1 MAGFLHDPLQLINL
15 IADNLRDR
23 YKSGFPVLK
32 EIIQNADDAGAA
44 AEAIQLDF
52 GLSPG
57 IPDAAHPLL
66 TGPALYFLN
75 NGHFTRADNVAIRSF
90 GLNRKAAEQSSIGK
104 FGLGMKSVFHF
115 CEAFFF
121 VARNQDKDYAE
132 ILNPWSG
139 GEEFVSLHADWDT
152 FSAADRTLLEEQ
164 VRPAQQTMKRPET
177 FFLLWLPLRK
187 ETHLRATNG
196 ETLGGIINEFPG
208 DNDRLLAF
216 LHEPDLPQR
225 LAALMPLLRRIT
237 RIRFWNGQAEPAFT
251 VTLDHR
257 STRISHAL
265 HEAGPGR
272 ELKGVAISTRHHRQQ
287 GENCLTSYTGRELLL
302 DTQELRRLKTSPLW
316 PKTFVRDEAGQSKE
330 APDKAQGH
338 CAAVFTSSDE
348 KGTGQFIAN
357 WAVFLPID
365 EKRSETT
372 LCGGFK
378 TFRLILHG
386 YFFVDAG
393 RADIEGLEEE
403 GGLAQQGADPTN
415 EAELRRS
422 WNSQLAR
429 QGTLPLILPALAGFV
444 GKIKLSGQECE
455 HLSQGIATSK
465 IFKRY
470 REAICVESSWVC
482 RLTRKGREWC
492 LLPAGQTMRTLP
504 EPPTTVRD
512 RPWATFPQLASVE
525 DRDVALLLKGAP
537 HLHATPIAQWQ
548 SAELLE
554 LLRFDV
560 RTLFTDE
567 GRLDYLLKFLDDNQ
581 VRVLLE
587 RSDLQDHLR
596 GIFKQAFDEL
606 GTELRQHL
614 SKVRKFSEYLQPTRR
629 YAIRRAAP
637 DAILRKL
644 QNSISSVLV
653 LAIEFDSVEQP
664 GVAKLTEDEAFEVLK
679 TLDALILGHDRDE
692 PGNHGDIC
700 RDIVR
705 QILQD
710 QPQDQ
715 LRHLL
720 TEAYHLKIL
729 DGYDGQRKKKAPLSA
744 AEITECHQAHL
755 LFRFSSGL
763 NEEARIG
770 LAPKLQTAIRER
782 LLVVSGDV
790 IKLVLPPNEQ
800 VHPCDREGVLDAL
813 GQTAFSLHPL
823 NKRQRLLQAAAGADL
838 LSENQ
843 VRGLRYLLHGL
854 PEHFKST
861 DPLWVS
867 GYEESAAWGKLWKYL
882 QRDVPNQWTAIDRKL
897 VEKIAQD
904 KWPILSIQEIKP
916 KGILEEIRRVGTER
930 VVGIEL
936 GREERDTV
944 LREVDND
951 EELWKLLPLHE
962 TTDGRLV
969 RIVPGKTFLGGLH
982 RLPAELLRGIDLI
995 RPSEDRQVCQSQK
1008 EWIEPI
1014 RPASAIR
1021 IALQHDTPSRFWQLI
1036 LDHLDN
1042 VLNKPDHAPHED
1054 DWDEFLE
1061 KLTGTAWLLD
1071 KDNAP
1076 VAPAD
1081 VIHLQGLE
1089 DDVDRLLAEARR
1101 TYASPRTLLT
1111 DIQSHRNC
1119 ATLQEHCFSSGKD
1132 GFEKLGLLLGET
1144 DTYRLGALRLPD
1156 DREQLDRMVDICSR
1170 FALPG
1175 WGLLARALA
1184 KDGERFCR
1192 EFLFPELLRPIA
1204 PETIIGILNRLRGEH
1219 EQVGA
1224 NKGKTVLQVFNRYLE
1239 ALIGGDTP
1247 SPDLSGLTLL
1257 NGEGRWRPSRVLCAE
1272 AEGVA
1277 DSHLLDKEQQRILAN
1292 VITHADRPGEL
1303 RHDGLP
1309 QRRDLQPEIEASVG
1323 ILRTYFQEWK
1333 EIVPDELICA
1343 FLTLLGDDAGMLAL
1357 AEEFR
1362 GRHTI
1367 DWIRGEIP
1375 WQVHHRVDRFGAQE
1389 WLFGVDKAQAFAMH
1403 RFIVQCT
1410 EGDEVRVLSILGE
1423 PITVPLKSRFTSLI
1437 PGGLYWESQ
1446 EGERITVRMR
1456 LRSPDFQNT
1465 TPSEL
1470 SGYLRASAE
1479 YLLAKE
1485 YNQQQ
1490 TDLSNLWDKLD
1501 KSEQLDI
1508 RIAQQLILEHIPFY
1522 LRQLGVQKH
1531 ARLQDIL
1538 KRLEDARYGKIE
1550 FNETAEKKEAY
1561 EQKERLLLGEL
1572 QNLLKSDQDIQTVVL
1587 DGVRKKMLDYQYSLV
1602 SIPFELFQNAD
1613 DAVVE
1618 LVDMQCT
1625 PSPDGSAGGEAPL
1638 SSAARRF
1645 VLCQRAESLTFA
1657 HWGRRV
1663 NEIGGSTFPGRE
1675 RGFHQDLEKMLM
1687 LSSSNKS
1694 DEGKVTGK
1702 FGLGFKS
1709 VLLASD
1715 KPILVS
1721 GRLAAEIIAGL
1732 CPLPLQD
1739 AQPFRQQLS
1748 DLAPGERR
1756 RGTLIELPL
1765 ADKKTT
1771 EITAEFL
1778 RLAGALTIFSRMIRR
1793 IDIDGEIHRTCEWQP
1808 ETLPF
1813 AQPATL
1819 ELGKADLADGP
1830 LPKRLALHF
1839 RFPEGGLLVGLGS
1852 GGFRPLEKLPAIW
1865 VVAPTMEQEGL
1876 GFAINGPF
1884 DLDAGRS
1891 RLAGNSTVNEQKGR
1905 ALGRVLGQALAT
1917 LHAHVSTDWPG
1928 VREQLRLEG
1937 DLTKYA
1943 FWLSLWEV
1951 FCQGLR
1957 HKDGEVY
1964 QLVTRV
1970 LCEENGLGY
1979 LINHA
1984 DALPNGL
1991 WGEFQQLTRPEHIRT
2006 VLKGGLA
2013 EEKVFRKIC
2022 AWEFFRDYLGDP
2034 QTVITERIFRS
2045 AQSVAPEFG
2054 RLTTQYRFVDLAN
2067 VVQAFIKKEKNVSP
2081 ETAQVLGGLLD
2092 DSIVN
2097 SGMFEKEWP
2106 KIEAAL
2112 RDVHFQA
2119 EDGTF
2124 RTSRELLVGSKHSG
2138 ANPDEGKRAAFAPA
2152 RHVLA
2157 AGYQHEGLDFFLR
2170 CREKIALPVEG
2181 MVGWLRD
2188 AGTDEKRGNGLRYL
2202 LEGEHGEKVAK
2213 RLRDEGLH
2221 GTWLDDLDA
2230 QAGCFTGWEQDA
2242 IDEILYRR
2250 LKTIEELKSF
2260 RFERADEVFPGLEP
2274 LRKQDPKEVLQKIHT
2289 WWHQEKNDYL
2299 TEYEQKIYPWSFP
2312 VHFGADD
2319 AGRIDRH
2326 SWLAL
2331 FLLAHLH
2338 TMGRQR
2344 DEQHRGFIDHCV
2356 QQGWWQIFAKTAPK
2370 ERSDEWMGVLEQYV
2384 DAQVDRSEYEQ
2395 WMNRFPVIYK
2405 LSCWLDD
2412 YQEAFLSID
2421 RQKDLES
2428 LAGILKP
2435 RANPQFQ
2442 GGGISAP
2449 PIERSL
2455 GHGACFVVR
2464 ELRRKEILTKAQADP
2479 FCYVPVE
2486 RVRSFCTTLGCQ
2498 GIEDQ
2503 AVIDNS
2509 RAIHAFLRDNLG
2521 EKRST
2526 FAGCY
2531 DIPLQIVAGDQNLLQ
2546 NILN

>member
-75 NGHFTRADNVAIRSF
+75 NGHFTRADSVAIRSF

-152 FSAADRTLLEEQ
+152 FSAQDRTLLEEQ
-164 VRPAQQTMKRPET
+164 VRPAQQTMGRPET
-177 FFLLWLPLRK
+177 FFLLWLPLRRK
-187 ETHLRATNG
+187 THLRATNG

-272 ELKGVAISTRHHRQQ
+272 ELKGVAISTRHPRQQ
-287 GENCLTSYTGRELLL
+287 GQNCLTSYTGREMLL

-378 TFRLILHG
+378 TFRLTLHG

-393 RADIEGLEEE
+393 RADIEGLQEE
-403 GGLAQQGADPTN
+403 GGLVQQAADPTN

-455 HLSQGIATSK
+455 HLSQGIAMSRM
-465 IFKRY
+465 FKRY

-548 SAELLE
+548 SAELLK

-567 GRLDYLLKFLDDNQ
+567 GRLDYLLKFLDDDQ

-596 GIFKQAFDEL
+596 GIFKQAFAEL

-614 SKVRKFSEYLQPTRR
+614 SKVRKFSEYLQPTGR

-653 LAIEFDSVEQP
+653 LAMEFDSVEQP
-664 GVAKLTEDEAFEVLK
+664 GVAKLTEEDAFEVLK
-679 TLDALILGHDRDE
+679 TLDALILDHDRDE
-692 PGNHGDIC
+692 SGNHGDIC

-720 TEAYHLKIL
+720 TKAYHLKIL
-729 DGYDGQRKKKAPLSA
+729 DGYDGQRNKKAPLSA

-790 IKLVLPPNEQ
+790 IKLVLPPSEQ

-813 GQTAFSLHPL
+813 GRTAFSLHPL

-1101 TYASPRTLLT
+1101 TYASPRTLLA
-1111 DIQSHRNC
+1111 DIQTHRNC
-1119 ATLQEHCFSSGKD
+1119 ATL
-1132 GFEKLGLLLGET
+1132 
-1144 DTYRLGALRLPD
+1144 
-1156 DREQLDRMVDICSR
+1156 
-1170 FALPG
+1170 
-1175 WGLLARALA
+1175 
-1184 KDGERFCR
+1184 
-1192 EFLFPELLRPIA
+1192 
-1204 PETIIGILNRLRGEH
+1204 
-1219 EQVGA
+1219 
-1224 NKGKTVLQVFNRYLE
+1224 
-1239 ALIGGDTP
+1239 
-1247 SPDLSGLTLL
+1247 
-1257 NGEGRWRPSRVLCAE
+1257 
-1272 AEGVA
+1272 
-1277 DSHLLDKEQQRILAN
+1277 
-1292 VITHADRPGEL
+1292 
-1303 RHDGLP
+1303 
-1309 QRRDLQPEIEASVG
+1309 
-1323 ILRTYFQEWK
+1323 
-1333 EIVPDELICA
+1333 
-1343 FLTLLGDDAGMLAL
+1343 
-1357 AEEFR
+1357 
-1362 GRHTI
+1362 
-1367 DWIRGEIP
+1367 
-1375 WQVHHRVDRFGAQE
+1375 
-1389 WLFGVDKAQAFAMH
+1389 
-1403 RFIVQCT
+1403 
-1410 EGDEVRVLSILGE
+1410 
-1423 PITVPLKSRFTSLI
+1423 
-1437 PGGLYWESQ
+1437 
-1446 EGERITVRMR
+1446 
-1456 LRSPDFQNT
+1456 
-1465 TPSEL
+1465 
-1470 SGYLRASAE
+1470 
-1479 YLLAKE
+1479 
-1485 YNQQQ
+1485 
-1490 TDLSNLWDKLD
+1490 
-1501 KSEQLDI
+1501 
-1508 RIAQQLILEHIPFY
+1508 
-1522 LRQLGVQKH
+1522 
-1531 ARLQDIL
+1531 
-1538 KRLEDARYGKIE
+1538 
-1550 FNETAEKKEAY
+1550 
-1561 EQKERLLLGEL
+1561 
-1572 QNLLKSDQDIQTVVL
+1572 
-1587 DGVRKKMLDYQYSLV
+1587 
-1602 SIPFELFQNAD
+1602 
-1613 DAVVE
+1613 
-1618 LVDMQCT
+1618 
-1625 PSPDGSAGGEAPL
+1625 
-1638 SSAARRF
+1638 
-1645 VLCQRAESLTFA
+1645 
-1657 HWGRRV
+1657 
-1663 NEIGGSTFPGRE
+1663 
-1675 RGFHQDLEKMLM
+1675 
-1687 LSSSNKS
+1687 
-1694 DEGKVTGK
+1694 
-1702 FGLGFKS
+1702 
-1709 VLLASD
+1709 
-1715 KPILVS
+1715 
-1721 GRLAAEIIAGL
+1721 
-1732 CPLPLQD
+1732 
-1739 AQPFRQQLS
+1739 
-1748 DLAPGERR
+1748 
-1756 RGTLIELPL
+1756 
-1765 ADKKTT
+1765 
-1771 EITAEFL
+1771 
-1778 RLAGALTIFSRMIRR
+1778 LTIKN
-1793 IDIDGEIHRTCEWQP
+1793 DE
-1808 ETLPF
+1808 
-1813 AQPATL
+1813 
-1819 ELGKADLADGP
+1819 
-1830 LPKRLALHF
+1830 PKR
-1839 RFPEGGLLVGLGS
+1839 
-1852 GGFRPLEKLPAIW
+1852 
-1865 VVAPTMEQEGL
+1865 
-1876 GFAINGPF
+1876 
-1884 DLDAGRS
+1884 
-1891 RLAGNSTVNEQKGR
+1891 
-1905 ALGRVLGQALAT
+1905 
-1917 LHAHVSTDWPG
+1917 
-1928 VREQLRLEG
+1928 
-1937 DLTKYA
+1937 
-1943 FWLSLWEV
+1943 EV
-1951 FCQGLR
+1951 F
-1957 HKDGEVY
+1957 
-1964 QLVTRV
+1964 
-1970 LCEENGLGY
+1970 LG
-1979 LINHA
+1979 
-1984 DALPNGL
+1984 
-1991 WGEFQQLTRPEHIRT
+1991 
-2006 VLKGGLA
+2006 
-2013 EEKVFRKIC
+2013 IC
-2022 AWEFFRDYLGDP
+2022 
-2034 QTVITERIFRS
+2034 
-2045 AQSVAPEFG
+2045 
-2054 RLTTQYRFVDLAN
+2054 
-2067 VVQAFIKKEKNVSP
+2067 
-2081 ETAQVLGGLLD
+2081 
-2092 DSIVN
+2092 
-2097 SGMFEKEWP
+2097 
-2106 KIEAAL
+2106 
-2112 RDVHFQA
+2112 
-2119 EDGTF
+2119 
-2124 RTSRELLVGSKHSG
+2124 
-2138 ANPDEGKRAAFAPA
+2138 
-2152 RHVLA
+2152 
-2157 AGYQHEGLDFFLR
+2157 
-2170 CREKIALPVEG
+2170 
-2181 MVGWLRD
+2181 
-2188 AGTDEKRGNGLRYL
+2188 
-2202 LEGEHGEKVAK
+2202 
-2213 RLRDEGLH
+2213 
-2221 GTWLDDLDA
+2221 
-2230 QAGCFTGWEQDA
+2230 
-2242 IDEILYRR
+2242 
-2250 LKTIEELKSF
+2250 
-2260 RFERADEVFPGLEP
+2260 
-2274 LRKQDPKEVLQKIHT
+2274 
-2289 WWHQEKNDYL
+2289 
-2299 TEYEQKIYPWSFP
+2299 
-2312 VHFGADD
+2312 
-2319 AGRIDRH
+2319 
-2326 SWLAL
+2326 
-2331 FLLAHLH
+2331 
-2338 TMGRQR
+2338 
-2344 DEQHRGFIDHCV
+2344 
-2356 QQGWWQIFAKTAPK
+2356 
-2370 ERSDEWMGVLEQYV
+2370 
-2384 DAQVDRSEYEQ
+2384 
-2395 WMNRFPVIYK
+2395 
-2405 LSCWLDD
+2405 
-2412 YQEAFLSID
+2412 
-2421 RQKDLES
+2421 
-2428 LAGILKP
+2428 
-2435 RANPQFQ
+2435 
-2442 GGGISAP
+2442 
-2449 PIERSL
+2449 
-2455 GHGACFVVR
+2455 
-2464 ELRRKEILTKAQADP
+2464 
-2479 FCYVPVE
+2479 
-2486 RVRSFCTTLGCQ
+2486 
-2498 GIEDQ
+2498 
-2503 AVIDNS
+2503 
-2509 RAIHAFLRDNLG
+2509 
-2521 EKRST
+2521 
-2526 FAGCY
+2526 
-2531 DIPLQIVAGDQNLLQ
+2531 
-2546 NILN
+2546 